1 MIIKS
6 QSGDSASSPW
16 FIFVVL
22 WGSVAA
28 ASFLISLLTAAPG
41 PSFLT
46 LAISRPIYFAVAFL
60 MVVSVFSRFA
70 GWQFFDQ
77 LARRLF
83 WVPPALLAGVALA
96 SVGVWNDGSGTVAL
110 PLPQALAF
118 IGSLGVYPFQSGP
131 EALLRGSVVALAVLF
146 VWNFHQQARV
156 AWDKAVGV
164 GIVAWLGASAVLL
177 IQTWLAQ
184 VASWTRH
191 IPIMHTQ
198 DAFQV
203 LSLIHL
209 DSYWSNFQA
218 DRFFAAVGKQ
228 LEINLALSSASL
240 LFVLAVAWLFY
251 QWLNA
256 RSLSW
261 RDFFKLFGA
270 QPLPVIAAGGLAG
283 LSLGWKTHQLAWSAP
298 DIVSLGLGLVV
309 FGLWYGFIFL
319 KFSAEES
326 MDKSAL
332 IILLVLGGLLLG
344 WPIMFL
350 VLSLLALH
358 WIYTEKLWRWS
369 ESKYGSAAHLAV
381 MSAGSVL
388 LAGTFAFRNAT
399 LSVSTFRAA
408 AVWGILGALTALLA
422 DQSIGNFKLAR
433 YQLAWKYIF
442 AAIAGLLAALLLRTP
457 VVLAALALWL
467 LFLIWSQKKAEAHRL
482 SVLWSVLIFGWV
494 SMLLAF
500 FVKI

>member
-16 FIFVVL
+16 FIFAVL

-28 ASFLISLLTAAPG
+28 ASFLVSLLTTAPS

-46 LAISRPIYFAVAFL
+46 LAVSRPIYFAAAFL
-60 MVVSVFSRFA
+60 VVVSAFSRFT
-70 GWQFFDQ
+70 GRQFFDQ

-83 WVPPALLAGVALA
+83 WVPLALLVGAVVAGVGA
-96 SVGVWNDGSGTVAL
+96 WNDGSGTVAL
-110 PLPQALAF
+110 PLPEALAF
-118 IGSLGVYPFQSGP
+118 IGSLGIYPFQSGP
-131 EALLRGSVVALAVLF
+131 EALLRGSVVALIILSA
-146 VWNFHQQARV
+146 WNLHKQAHV
-156 AWDKAVGV
+156 AWSKIAGV
-164 GIVAWLGASAVLL
+164 GALAWLGAAGVLL

-191 IPIMHTQ
+191 IPIMQAQ

-218 DRFFAAVGKQ
+218 DRFFATVGRQ

-240 LFVLAVAWLFY
+240 LFVLAAVWLFY

-256 RSLSW
+256 RSLRW
-261 RDFFKLFGA
+261 RDFLKLCCA
-270 QPLPVIAAGGLAG
+270 QPLPVILAGGLAG

-298 DIVSLGLGLVV
+298 DIISLGLGLVV

-319 KFSAEES
+319 KFSAEQS
-326 MDKSAL
+326 PDKSAL
-332 IILLVLGGLLLG
+332 IILLALGSLLLG
-344 WPIMFL
+344 WPIAFL
-350 VLSLLALH
+350 VLSLLALY

-369 ESKYGSAAHLAV
+369 ESKYGSAVHLAL

-399 LSVSTFRAA
+399 LSVSVFRAA

-422 DQSIGNFKLAR
+422 DQSMGNLKLAR
-433 YQLAWKYIF
+433 YQLAGKYIF
-442 AAIAGLLAALLLRTP
+442 AATAGLLTALLLRAP

-467 LFLIWSQKKAEAHRL
+467 LFLIWSQKRAEARPL
-482 SVLWSVLIFGWV
+482 SVLWSVLVFGWV